1 MKSFIKGMDGLAL
14 WIKIILALPILD
26 IVWNVYRLVRS
37 IDKGSVL
44 GIVLGIL
51 LIIIGIPFMWLV
63 DIISLIV
70 ANKILW
76 ID

>member
-14 WIKIILALPILD
+14 WIKIILALPFLD
-26 IVWNVYRLVRS
+26 IVWNVYRLERS

>member
-1 MKSFIKGMDGLAL
+1 MKSFINGMDGLAL
-14 WIKIILALPILD
+14 WIKIILALPGLD

-37 IDKGSVL
+37 IDKGNVL
-44 GIVLGIL
+44 GIVLGVI
-51 LIIIGIPFMWLV
+51 LIIVGIPFMWLV

>member
-1 MKSFIKGMDGLAL
+1 MKSFINGMDGLAL
-14 WIKIILALPILD
+14 WIKIILALPGLD

-37 IDKGSVL
+37 IDKGNVL
-44 GIVLGIL
+44 GIVLGVI
-51 LIIIGIPFMWLV
+51 LIIVGIPFMWLV

-70 ANKILW
+70 ANKVLW

>member
-26 IVWNVYRLVRS
+26 IVWNVYRLARS